1 MQGRDAIEPEPGAEP
16 RQKADV
22 AAAPKPRG
30 RLTRERVLRTA
41 MDLADGGG
49 IEALT
54 MRRLARALGVEAM
67 SLYHHAAN
75 KDDILAGIVDL
86 VVREIEL
93 PALEGDWKAAI
104 RASAISAHRVLRQH
118 PWACN
123 LLMSGPVVRPA
134 RLAYIDAL
142 LGRLGDAGLPAD
154 LNDLGYHALD
164 SHILGF
170 TLWEA
175 GYRIGLRGFPTDMA
189 TILRDL
195 HLEDYPHLLDH
206 VAYHQRPPSADRIG
220 EFEFGLDLIL
230 DGLVRARDA
239 SRAEVPASRVD
250 AP

>member
-1 MQGRDAIEPEPGAEP
+1 VPEVHAREPEPRAEP
-16 RQKADV
+16 RPQARV
-22 AAAPKPRG
+22 EPTPKPRA
-30 RLTRERVLRTA
+30 RLTRDRVLRTA

-67 SLYHHAAN
+67 SLYHYAAN

-93 PALEGDWKAAI
+93 PVPDGDWKAAI
-104 RASAISAHRVLRQH
+104 RASAISAHRVLRRH

-123 LLMSGPVVRPA
+123 LLMSGPVVLPA
-134 RLAYIDAL
+134 RLGHIDAL
-142 LGRLGDAGLPAD
+142 LGRLGDAGLPAE
-154 LNDLGYHALD
+154 LTDLGYHALD

-175 GYRIGLRGFPTDMA
+175 GYTIGLRGLPTDLA
-189 TILRDL
+189 TIMRDL
-195 HLEDYPHLLDH
+195 HLEDFPHLLDH
-206 VAYHQRPPSADRIG
+206 VAYHERPPSADRIG

-239 SRAEVPASRVD
+239 S
-250 AP
+250 